1 MSDSPR
7 GGEAKHYTVLNDT
20 ALTTQRI
27 ALPPR
32 LQGGAIDRDNL
43 NTCWI
48 LWLHTKDWVHGTY
61 LALYDDGR
69 CERITLRADEGPE
82 IWEIKP

>member
-1 MSDSPR
+1 MTT
-7 GGEAKHYTVLNDT
+7 EAIRCAVE
-20 ALTTQRI
+20 RI

-32 LQGGAIDRDNL
+32 LQGGCVDRDKS
-43 NTCWI
+43 NTYWI
-48 LWLHTKDWVHGTY
+48 LWLHTRDWIHGTY

-69 CERITLRADEGPE
+69 CERVTLRADEGPE